1 MTFPLALVVNGFPV
15 FARYTDTCKWMNEIF
30 TLKQGKNISITIE
43 NEEIQLKYNFLFTG
57 LHICRVGVRYREPFI
72 NFSLEVA

>member
-1 MTFPLALVVNGFPV
+1 
-15 FARYTDTCKWMNEIF
+15 MNLY
-30 TLKQGKNISITIE
+30 LKHGKNISITIE